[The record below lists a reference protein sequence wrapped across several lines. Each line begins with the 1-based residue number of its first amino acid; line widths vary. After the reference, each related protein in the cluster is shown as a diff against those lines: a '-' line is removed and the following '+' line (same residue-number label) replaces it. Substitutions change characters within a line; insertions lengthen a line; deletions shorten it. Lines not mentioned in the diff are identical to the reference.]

1 VAVRSAR
8 VVLAVTCLAGLVA
21 CSSSVSGKA
30 VKAPQPAGS
39 ADAVVTLMNTGPYA
53 TAAGRPLGAAGD
65 NPMSRGVLEAHRN
78 AEYVVAPWE
87 VDPALHAFGGLID
100 TALSGPMA
108 TAQMIADNDVLEP
121 PLAEVAGAHGF
132 FISGFSTAR
141 VTTQTGPESG
151 GLINA
156 VLRFPDPAAASE
168 MAAKNSPPFGAPPG
182 HPVGIRDFP
191 DAAAQAFDGRDGLRV
206 IEGPSDTVLF
216 LFRRTS
222 DRRRRSAS
230 VHAVEWTVA
239 YAPPIGRRVSRAA
252 RCDRSTLG
260 R

>member
-1 VAVRSAR
+1 VAVRLATR
-8 VVLAVTCLAGLVA
+8 VTLAGVCLAGLVA
-21 CSSSVSGKA
+21 CSSSVTGKA
-30 VKAPQPAGS
+30 VKAPQPVGS
-39 ADAVVTLMNTGPYA
+39 ADAVVVLMNTGPYA

-65 NPMSRGVLEAHRN
+65 NPMSRGVLEAHRI

-108 TAQMIADNDVLEP
+108 TAQMIADNGVLEA
-121 PLAEVAGAHGF
+121 PLAEVAGAHG

-156 VLRFPDPAAASE
+156 VLRFPDPAAAAAAASE

-182 HPVGIRDFP
+182 RPVPIRDFP
-191 DAAAQAFDGRDGLRV
+191 NGAAQAFDGRDGLRV
-206 IEGPSDTVLF
+206 VEGPSDTV

-230 VHAVEWTVA
+230 VHAVAGTRTTVWSSSNHPSA
-239 YAPPIGRRVSRAA
+239 
-252 RCDRSTLG
+252 
-260 R
+260 